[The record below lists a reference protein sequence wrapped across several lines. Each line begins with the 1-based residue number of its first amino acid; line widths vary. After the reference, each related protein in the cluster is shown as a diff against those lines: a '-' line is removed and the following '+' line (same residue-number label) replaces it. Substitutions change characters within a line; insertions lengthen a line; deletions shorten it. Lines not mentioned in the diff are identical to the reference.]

1 MASDPTRPGGADPG
15 SVLSRSARQPLV
27 GRENFFAQL
36 EGGLEEALRSRGRT
50 FLIAGEPGIGKTRIV
65 EELIWTAT
73 RRGFVAHVSRCHEV
87 QGAPALWPWARIARD
102 VTGGRLAPDLL
113 AQLGI

>member
-1 MASDPTRPGGADPG
+1 MAADPTPPRGADPV
-15 SVLSRSARQPLV
+15 SVLSRSAHQPLV
-27 GRENFFAQL
+27 GRESFLAHL
-36 EGGLEEALRSRGRT
+36 KGGLEEALGARGRT

-73 RRGFVAHVSRCHEV
+73 QRGFVAHVSRCHEV

-113 AQLGI
+113 AQLG